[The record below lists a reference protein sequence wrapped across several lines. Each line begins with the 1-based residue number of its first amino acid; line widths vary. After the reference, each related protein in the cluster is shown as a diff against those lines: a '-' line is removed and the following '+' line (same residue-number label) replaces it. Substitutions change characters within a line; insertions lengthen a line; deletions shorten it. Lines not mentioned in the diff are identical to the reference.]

1 MERVVEVVPEAGLH
15 ARPASEFVRTSN
27 EFDAEVRVGRVD
39 DDDDDLVRGDSM
51 LSVTGLNVAH
61 GESVRLVADGS
72 DAASALDALEA
83 LLTTPVEGGGTA
95 EDDGDADD
103 GTAADDGDADD
114 GTADGEGGD
123 GTGERAGRER

>member
-39 DDDDDLVRGDSM
+39 DDDDLVRGDSM
-51 LSVTGLNVAH
+51 LSVTGLNVAY

-95 EDDGDADD
+95 
-103 GTAADDGDADD
+103 ADDGDADD

>member
-15 ARPASEFVRTSN
+15 ARPASEVVRTSN
-27 EFDAEVRVGRVD
+27 EFDAEVRVGRV